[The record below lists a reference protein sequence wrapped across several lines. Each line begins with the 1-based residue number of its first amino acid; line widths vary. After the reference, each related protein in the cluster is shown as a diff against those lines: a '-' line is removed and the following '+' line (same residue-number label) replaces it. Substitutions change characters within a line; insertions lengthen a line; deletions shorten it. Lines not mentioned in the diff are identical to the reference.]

1 MTTLAFDGSQDGT
14 PVGYYTYVVG
24 EDRWSWSAG
33 VYALHGYEP
42 DSVVVTSELMLQHKH
57 PDDMPRAFEVLQT
70 AIEDG
75 RPFACYHRVIDAK
88 QAVRSVVSVG
98 RGVAGPDGTIEQ
110 VTGFFVDL
118 TDARRAETQRDVD
131 EALVAIAQTRSII
144 DQAKGMVMLGMGC
157 DADAAFGVLRK
168 YSSHKNVKLN
178 ELARRLVTA
187 VESRIVSEE
196 NACRT
201 SFTRFLDGLKS
212 FSRSEASST

>member
-42 DSVVVTSELMLQHKH
+42 DSVAVTSELMLQHKH

-70 AIEDG
+70 AIQDG

-118 TDARRAETQRDVD
+118 TDARSAETQRGVD

-157 DADAAFGVLRK
+157 DADTAFGVLRK

-178 ELARRLVTA
+178 DLARRLVTA
-187 VESRIVSEE
+187 VESRIVPEE

-201 SFTRFLDGLKS
+201 AVTSFLDGLKS
-212 FSRSEASST
+212 FSRPEASST

>member
-98 RGVAGPDGTIEQ
+98 RGVAGRDGTIEQ

-178 ELARRLVTA
+178 DLARRLVTA

-201 SFTRFLDGLKS
+201 AVTSFLDGLKS
-212 FSRSEASST
+212 YSRSEASST

>member
-88 QAVRSVVSVG
+88 QADRSVVSVG

-110 VTGFFVDL
+110 VTGIFVDL

-178 ELARRLVTA
+178 DLARRLVTA

-201 SFTRFLDGLKS
+201 AVTSFLDGLKYY
-212 FSRSEASST
+212 SRSEASST